1 MKVVALVSGGKD
13 SVFNMMECV
22 KNGHEIVAL
31 ANLQPPISEEEL
43 DSYMY
48 QSVGSE
54 LLDVYA
60 DALGIPIFRARIS
73 GKVLNTELSYEPSIG
88 DEVEDLF
95 KLLGQVMQE
104 MESQKQIKIEAVS
117 SGAILSTYQKNRV
130 ENVCQRLNLK
140 SLAFL
145 WQRNQTSLLNEM
157 IESGINAILIKVAC
171 YGLEPEK
178 HLGKSIQEMKPYLV
192 KLENEFGANVC
203 GEGGEYETFTLDCPL
218 FKKKIFIDD
227 FEIKIHSN
235 DAFAKVGYLVFKKFH
250 LENK

>member
-1 MKVVALVSGGKD
+1 MKVIALVSGGKD

-22 KNGHEIVAL
+22 RNGHEIVAL
-31 ANLQPPISEEEL
+31 ANLRPPTSENEL

-54 LLDVYA
+54 LLDLYA
-60 DALGIPIFRARIS
+60 EAMGIPMYRGCIN
-73 GKVLNTELSYEPSIG
+73 GKVLNTGLEYAPSDG

-95 KLLGQVMQE
+95 QLLNRAKNEIESNNGFKLEG
-104 MESQKQIKIEAVS
+104 VS

-130 ENVCQRLNLK
+130 ENICSRLGMT
-140 SLAFL
+140 SLAYL

-171 YGLEPEK
+171 YGLEPNK
-178 HLGKSIQEMKPYLV
+178 HLGKTLVEMKPHLI

-218 FKKKIFIDD
+218 FARRIAIDD

-235 DAFAKVGYLVFKKFH
+235 DAFAKVGYLIFKKFH